1 MIEPEKY
8 LAQLKQVFLRYYP
21 VSESSLSLLEAIA
34 KIEQVKKNEIL
45 LPAGTTAK
53 NVHILCEGAIIAYF
67 IDNDGNTYN
76 KNIFLE
82 GDFVS
87 STVSCLKNTPSE
99 FTLEAIETS
108 VIISF
113 NYKKYRTLIEENKD
127 LKDFYIAY
135 LENNWVFDKEKRE
148 IGLVMKNATTR
159 YLEFV
164 KQYPDIDN
172 RIPLRYISS
181 HLGITPTQLSRIR
194 RNLNKK

>member
-1 MIEPEKY
+1 MIGPEKY
-8 LAQLKQVFLRYYP
+8 LTQLRQVFLRYHP
-21 VSESSLSLLEAIA
+21 VSENSLSLLESIA
-34 KIEQVKKNEIL
+34 QIEEVKKNDIL
-45 LPAGTTAK
+45 LPIGKTAK
-53 NVHILCEGAIIAYF
+53 DVHILCEGAIIAYF
-67 IDNDGNTYN
+67 IDSEGNAYN

-82 GDFVS
+82 GDFVG
-87 STVSCLKNTPSE
+87 STVSYLKSTPSE
-99 FTLEAIETS
+99 FTLEAVEDS

-113 NYKKYRTLIEENKD
+113 NYKKYRTLIEENMD

-164 KQYPDIDN
+164 NQYPDIDN
-172 RIPLRYISS
+172 RIPLRYIAS

-194 RNLNKK
+194 KNLNKK